1 MLTEAVELLR
11 FDQISYFVKGS
22 NKKMYPSI
30 RDALAE
36 IANEKS
42 NQLRQ
47 EIQLYKYKCTL
58 TYNEKC
64 TANAAIECR
73 NCLASEERR
82 EKREETFY

>member
-36 IANEKS
+36 IANGEIKS
-42 NQLRQ
+42 IEARD
-47 EIQLYKYKCTL
+47 
-58 TYNEKC
+58 
-64 TANAAIECR
+64 TAI
-73 NCLASEERR
+73 
-82 EKREETFY
+82 